1 LTCDEKAGLLSA
13 SCRLAL
19 TTRAFNHFRFEDREK
34 MSNHGNKSN
43 AGASLLAPDT
53 ILQSRY
59 RIVRQLG
66 RGGMG
71 AVYEAVDLRL
81 GHTIAL
87 KQTLTC
93 DESMWK
99 QFEQEARMMA
109 LLNHP
114 VLPRVSDYFTEQNR
128 AFFVM
133 QFVEGSDLSEII
145 AQQPGP
151 FPRHAVVAWADQ
163 LLDAL
168 IYLHSHER
176 QIVHRDIKPHN
187 LRITPSG
194 QIALLDF
201 GLAKTQV
208 AASATD
214 TPDRSVFGYT
224 PRYAP
229 LEQIQDLGTTPQSDI
244 YALGATLY
252 HLFTGVKPPDA
263 LTRATALISSRPNP
277 LLPAHELNRAVGPE
291 LSAVLMRAMAQ
302 NPNERYASAIE
313 FREALR
319 RIGREEKISELEF
332 VAHGAPI
339 NASVMGDPNT
349 ILVGAMKVNKESRL
363 GSHAIAAVF
372 VMLLT
377 AFGVF
382 CNYYPWKLPAAS
394 TTEAVRTNVA
404 TLMPEAMTND
414 DKLKLVTS
422 DTNRARKTIKK
433 IKPIR

>member
-1 LTCDEKAGLLSA
+1 
-13 SCRLAL
+13 
-19 TTRAFNHFRFEDREK
+19 
-34 MSNHGNKSN
+34 MSTNNGNKSN
-43 AGASLLAPDT
+43 AGASLLAPET

-133 QFVEGSDLSEII
+133 QFVEGSDLSEMI

-151 FPRHAVVAWADQ
+151 FPCQAVVAWADQ

-187 LRITPSG
+187 LKVMSSG
-194 QIALLDF
+194 KIVLLDF

-208 AASATD
+208 GASATEK
-214 TPDRSVFGYT
+214 PDRSVFGYT

-277 LLPAHELNRAVGPE
+277 LQPAHELNNAVGPE
-291 LSAVLMRAMAQ
+291 LSEVLMRAMAQ
-302 NPNERYASAIE
+302 NPNERYASACE

-319 RIGREEKISELEF
+319 RVGRVKEVKDLEF

-339 NASVMGDPNT
+339 EASVVADGDT
-349 ILVGAMKVNKESRL
+349 TLVAAMSVRNGTRL
-363 GSHAIAAVF
+363 GSHAMAAVF
-372 VMLLT
+372 VMLLA

-382 CNYYPWKLPAAS
+382 CNYYPWKLPASS

-404 TLMPEAMTND
+404 TLMPEAITND
-414 DKLKLVTS
+414 DKLKLTTS
-422 DTNRARKTIKK
+422 DTNRARKTIRK
-433 IKPIR
+433 IKQGR

>member
-1 LTCDEKAGLLSA
+1 
-13 SCRLAL
+13 
-19 TTRAFNHFRFEDREK
+19 
-34 MSNHGNKSN
+34 MSTNNGNKLN
-43 AGASLLAPDT
+43 TGASLLAPDT

-81 GHTIAL
+81 GHTVAL

-93 DESMWK
+93 DQSMWK

-114 VLPRVSDYFTEQNR
+114 VLPRVSDYFTEQDR

-133 QFVEGSDLSEII
+133 QLVEGSDLSEII

-187 LRITPSG
+187 LKVTPSG
-194 QIALLDF
+194 KIALLDF

-208 AASATD
+208 GASATD
-214 TPDRSVFGYT
+214 TSDRSVFGYT

-277 LLPAHELNRAVGPE
+277 LLPAHELNAAVGPE
-291 LSAVLMRAMAQ
+291 LSAILMRAMEQ
-302 NPNERYASAIE
+302 NPNERYASAFQ

-319 RIGREEKISELEF
+319 QIGRAEEIKEVEF
-332 VAHGAPI
+332 VAHAAPFE
-339 NASVMGDPNT
+339 ADVVAGSDT
-349 ILVGAMKVNKESRL
+349 IVVAATRVGNGSRL
-363 GSHAIAAVF
+363 GSHAIAAAF
-372 VMLLT
+372 VILLA

-382 CNYYPWKLPAAS
+382 CNYYPWKFPATA
-394 TTEAVRTNVA
+394 TAEAVRTNVA
-404 TLMPEAMTND
+404 TLMPVAIINE
-414 DKLKLVTS
+414 DKLEPRTS
-422 DTNRARKTIKK
+422 VINHARKTIKK
-433 IKPIR
+433 IEPSR